1 MGWIGS
7 ASRTRNTVFEAR
19 PDMKATIAL
28 LVLGLTAH
36 TAVQAYPLDG
46 DDSGIRR
53 LQGQRTL
60 QERKGGP
67 KLHPGA
73 LLSQDDIRLHLEDRP
88 AWNLDPTD
96 RDPGLQAALD
106 GVFKNRDPS
115 YGVLVVDISDPTN
128 LRWAGVREERNQV
141 PGSVGKILCM
151 TALFDG
157 LRRAFPDI
165 EQRKRLLREHWVDA
179 TDWVISDSHK
189 VPRLDPAGGGLIHAV
204 IRPGDR
210 FTLGEWVDH
219 MISPSANSAAST
231 VWKEAM
237 LLRAFGQDYPP
248 SREQENAY
256 FRGTPR
262 AELQALAQAV
272 INDALQAADLNPD
285 QLRVGSFW
293 TKTGKQ
299 KVPGVGG
306 SRTTPRELGRW
317 LLRLEQGRLV
327 DAWSSLEM
335 KRFLYMTKRRY
346 RYVYAPELAR
356 AAVYFK
362 SGSLF
367 RCVPE
372 EGFKCGKYMG
382 NAQNAM
388 NSVVIVESPAAAGPD
403 QKRYL
408 VALTSD
414 VRKVNSAWDHSRLGA
429 AIEEMVRSRQAV
441 KVRDSGNEGEIKSS
455 GKSE

>member
-1 MGWIGS
+1 
-7 ASRTRNTVFEAR
+7 
-19 PDMKATIAL
+19 MKILRWATML
-28 LVLGLTAH
+28 GLGLTAGL
-36 TAVQAYPLDG
+36 AQAYPLDG

-53 LQGQRTL
+53 LQGQRAL
-60 QERKGGP
+60 QEMKGAP

-73 LLSQDDIRLHLEDRP
+73 LLSVSDIRLHLEG
-88 AWNLDPTD
+88 ASGWNLDPVD
-96 RDPGLQAALD
+96 RDADLQGALEA
-106 GVFKNRDPS
+106 VFKTRNPS
-115 YGVLVVDISDPTN
+115 YGVVVVDYTDPAAI
-128 LRWAGVREERNQV
+128 RWAGVREERTQM

-157 LRRAFPDI
+157 LRRAFPDDV
-165 EQRKRLLREHWVDA
+165 EARKRLLREHWVDA
-179 TDWVISDSHK
+179 TDWVVSDSHK
-189 VPRLDPAGGGLIHAV
+189 VPRLNAAGTLEHAV

-210 FTLGEWVDH
+210 FKLGEWVDH
-219 MISPSANSAAST
+219 MVSPSANSAAST

-237 LLRAFGQDYPP
+237 LLRAFGADYPP
-248 SREQENAY
+248 SPEQEAAY
-256 FRGTPR
+256 FRGTPG
-262 AELQALAQAV
+262 AELRDLAQAV
-272 INDALQAADLNPD
+272 INDALLAAELNPD
-285 QLRVGSFW
+285 ELRVGSFW
-293 TKTGKQ
+293 TKAGKR

-306 SRTTPRELGRW
+306 SRVTPRELARW

-335 KRFLYMTKRRY
+335 KRYLYMTKRRY
-346 RYVYAPELAR
+346 RYVYAPELAK

-388 NSVVIVESPAAAGPD
+388 NSVVIVESPAQAGAG

-429 AIEEMVRSRQAV
+429 AVEAIVQTRRAV
-441 KVRDSGNEGEIKSS
+441 KVQDAGSEGEIKSS
-455 GKSE
+455 GKSD

>member
-1 MGWIGS
+1 MNKS
-7 ASRTRNTVFEAR
+7 
-19 PDMKATIAL
+19 
-28 LVLGLTAH
+28 LVLAAMALGLACVTPVH
-36 TAVQAYPLDG
+36 AYPLDG

-53 LQGQRTL
+53 LQGQRL
-60 QERKGGP
+60 QQERKVGS

-73 LLSQDDIRLHLEDRP
+73 LLTISDIRLHLEGRP
-88 AWNLDPTD
+88 DWDLDAAD
-96 RDPGLQAALD
+96 RDPELQAALEA
-106 GVFKNRDPS
+106 VFRHRDPS
-115 YGVLVVDISDPTN
+115 YGVLLVDFTDPQN
-128 LRWAGVREERNQV
+128 IRWAGVREARTQA
-141 PGSVGKILCM
+141 PGSVGKVLCM

-165 EQRKRLLREHWVDA
+165 EDRQRILREHWVEA

-189 VPRLDPAGGGLIHAV
+189 VPRFDTRSATLSYAV

-210 FTLGEWVDH
+210 FTLAEWVDH
-219 MISPSANSAAST
+219 MVSPSANSAGAT

-237 LLRAFGQDYPP
+237 LLRAFGKQYPP
-248 SREQENAY
+248 SREQESAF
-256 FRGTPR
+256 FRDTPH
-262 AELQALAQAV
+262 AELRDLAQTV
-272 INDALQAADLNPD
+272 INDALIAADLNPD
-285 QLRVGSFW
+285 ELRVGSFW
-293 TKTGKQ
+293 TKTGKR

-306 SRTTPRELGRW
+306 SRATPRELARW

-327 DAWSSLEM
+327 DTWSSLEM
-335 KRFLYMTKRRY
+335 KRYLYMTKRRY
-346 RYVYAPELAR
+346 RYVYAPELAK

-362 SGSLF
+362 SGSQF
-367 RCVPE
+367 RCRPE

-388 NSVVIVESPAAAGPD
+388 NSVVTVESPAAAGPG

-429 AIEEMVRSRQAV
+429 AIEEIVFSRQPV
-441 KVRDSGNEGEIKSS
+441 KVRDAGSAAEIQSS
-455 GKSE
+455 GRSD

>member
-1 MGWIGS
+1 MKS
-7 ASRTRNTVFEAR
+7 AKWV
-19 PDMKATIAL
+19 AL
-28 LVLGLTAH
+28 LSLGLGSTL
-36 TAVQAYPLDG
+36 VQGYPLDG

-53 LQGQRTL
+53 LQGQRAL
-60 QERKGGP
+60 QELKGAP

-73 LLSQDDIRLHLEDRP
+73 LLSVNDIRLHLREKLD
-88 AWNLDPTD
+88 WNLDAAD
-96 RDPGLQAALD
+96 RDPDLQQALEA
-106 GVFKNRDPS
+106 VFKARDPS
-115 YGVLVVDISDPTN
+115 YGVVVVDYTDPGAI
-128 LRWAGVREERNQV
+128 RWAAVREERPQM

-157 LRRAFPDI
+157 LRRAFPDDI
-165 EQRKRLLREHWVDA
+165 EARRRLLREHWVEA
-179 TDWVISDSHK
+179 TDWVVSDSHK
-189 VPRLDPAGGGLIHAV
+189 VPRLNQAGTLDYAV

-219 MISPSANSAAST
+219 MVSPSANAAAST
-231 VWKEAM
+231 VWKEA
-237 LLRAFGQDYPP
+237 LLVRAFGADYPP
-248 SREQENAY
+248 LPEQEAAW
-256 FRGTPR
+256 FRSTPGAQLR
-262 AELQALAQAV
+262 DLAQAV
-272 INDALQAADLNPD
+272 INDALLAADLNPD
-285 QLRVGSFW
+285 ELRVGSFW
-293 TKTGKQ
+293 TQTAKR

-306 SRTTPRELGRW
+306 SRATPRELARW

-327 DAWSSLEM
+327 DEWSSLEM

-388 NSVVIVESPAAAGPD
+388 NSVVIVESPAAAGPT

-429 AIEEMVRSRQAV
+429 AIEEIVQTRRSV
-441 KVRDSGNEGEIKSS
+441 KVKDSGSEGEIKSS
-455 GKSE
+455 GKSD